1 MQEVCLKRQKI
12 TAELFHKPHLTMR
25 EGIIRVLEGK
35 IDPLLL
41 QDSNLDNGNASSDD
55 EAQSARNQDIT

>member
-1 MQEVCLKRQKI
+1 MKRQKI

-41 QDSNLDNGNASSDD
+41 QDSN
-55 EAQSARNQDIT
+55 